1 MDAPVI
7 AGAFTFFTRLTMGNW
22 VTFIVF
28 VLLLSGCAVSPPMS
42 TPIAGDVERGA
53 QLFAQGQ
60 GEIPPCSTCHQPVI
74 GQFSFSVGPNLDGI
88 GERAGTRVDGL
99 GAEEYLR
106 QSILEPERY
115 IVSGYRDI
123 MYPDYS
129 AYLMEQNIQD
139 LIAYLL
145 TL

>member
-1 MDAPVI
+1 MDTLLMASVS
-7 AGAFTFFTRLTMGNW
+7 TFFMRLPMFNL
-22 VTFIVF
+22 VIIAF
-28 VLLLSGCAVSPPMS
+28 VLLLSGCAASPPMS
-42 TPIAGDVERGA
+42 APIAGDVERGA
-53 QLFAQGQ
+53 QLFAQGRD
-60 GEIPPCSTCHQPVI
+60 EVPPCLTCHRVVS
-74 GQFSFSVGPNLDGI
+74 GQVGFSIGPNLAGI
-88 GERAGTRVDGL
+88 GERAGTQVAGL
-99 GAEEYLR
+99 SAGEYLR

-129 AYLMEQNIQD
+129 AHVTEQNIQD

>member
-1 MDAPVI
+1 MC
-7 AGAFTFFTRLTMGNW
+7 NW
-22 VTFIVF
+22 VTLIAF
-28 VLLLSGCAVSPPMS
+28 VLLLSGCAASPTMS
-42 TPIAGDVERGA
+42 APITGNVEHGA

-60 GEIPPCSTCHQPVI
+60 GETPPCSTCHQTVT

-88 GERAGTRVDGL
+88 GEHAGTRVDGL
-99 GAEEYLR
+99 TAEEYLH

-129 AYLMEQNIQD
+129 AHLTEQSIQD

>member
-1 MDAPVI
+1 MLPTV
-7 AGAFTFFTRLTMGNW
+7 
-22 VTFIVF
+22 
-28 VLLLSGCAVSPPMS
+28 P
-42 TPIAGDVERGA
+42 TPIAGNEDRGA

-60 GEIPPCSTCHQPVI
+60 NAAPPCSGCHQSVT
-74 GQFSFSVGPNLDGI
+74 GQFGFTIGPNLDGI
-88 GERAGTRVDGL
+88 GERAGTQMDRL
-99 GAEEYLR
+99 TAEEYLR

-115 IVSGYRDI
+115 LVSGYRDI

-129 AYLMEQNIQD
+129 THFTEQDIQD

>member
-1 MDAPVI
+1 MC
-7 AGAFTFFTRLTMGNW
+7 NW
-22 VTFIVF
+22 VTFIAF
-28 VLLLSGCAVSPPMS
+28 VLLLSGCAVSPSMS
-42 TPIAGDVERGA
+42 APIKGDVERGA

-60 GEIPPCSTCHQPVI
+60 GEIPPCSTCHRTVT
-74 GQFSFSVGPNLDGI
+74 GQFGFSAGPNLAGI
-88 GERAGTRVDGL
+88 GERAGTQVDGL
-99 GAEEYLR
+99 TEEEYLR

-123 MYPDYS
+123 MYPDYN
-129 AYLMEQNIQD
+129 AHLTEQDIQD

>member
-1 MDAPVI
+1 MSKAV
-7 AGAFTFFTRLTMGNW
+7 TRL
-22 VTFIVF
+22 VLASA
-28 VLLLSGCAVSPPMS
+28 LLLAGCAAISS
-42 TPIAGDVERGA
+42 LFTPIRGDVERGA
-53 QLFAQGQ
+53 QLFAQGP
-60 GEIPPCSTCHQPVI
+60 GEIPPCSTCHQTVT

-99 GAEEYLR
+99 TAEEYLH

-115 IVSGYRDI
+115 LVSGYRDI

-129 AYLMEQNIQD
+129 AHLSEQDIQD
-139 LIAYLL
+139 LIAFLL

>member
-1 MDAPVI
+1 MDAP
-7 AGAFTFFTRLTMGNW
+7 AMTGAFTFFMRLTMCNW
-22 VTFIVF
+22 VTLIAF
-28 VLLLSGCAVSPPMS
+28 VLLSGCAASPPMS
-42 TPIAGDVERGA
+42 APITGDVERGA

-60 GEIPPCSTCHQPVI
+60 GEIPPCSTCHQTVT

-99 GAEEYLR
+99 TAEEYLH

-115 IVSGYRDI
+115 LVSGYRDI

-129 AYLMEQNIQD
+129 AHFTERGIQD

>member
-1 MDAPVI
+1 M
-7 AGAFTFFTRLTMGNW
+7 FKL
-22 VTFIVF
+22 VTLITLF
-28 VLLLSGCAVSPPMS
+28 LLLTGCTASLPAYGTVTSD
-42 TPIAGDVERGA
+42 AERGA

-60 GEIPPCSTCHQPVI
+60 NAAPPCSGCHQIVA
-74 GQFSFSVGPNLDGI
+74 GQSGFSLGPNLANI
-88 GERAGTRVDGL
+88 GEHAEMRIDGVT
-99 GAEEYLR
+99 AEEYLH
-106 QSILEPERY
+106 QSILEPGHY

-129 AYLMEQNIQD
+129 AHFTRADIQD

>member
-7 AGAFTFFTRLTMGNW
+7 VGAFTFFMRLMMCNW
-22 VTFIVF
+22 VTFIAF
-28 VLLLSGCAVSPPMS
+28 VLLLSGCAVSTPMS
-42 TPIAGDVERGA
+42 APITGDVERGA
-53 QLFAQGQ
+53 QLFAQGRD
-60 GEIPPCSTCHQPVI
+60 EAPPCLTCHRVVS
-74 GQFSFSVGPNLDGI
+74 GQVGFSIGPNLAGI
-88 GERAGTRVDGL
+88 AERAGTQVAGL
-99 GAEEYLR
+99 SAAEYLR

-129 AYLMEQNIQD
+129 AYLTEQNIQD
-139 LIAYLL
+139 LVVYLL

>member
-1 MDAPVI
+1 MSKAVTRLVLASALLL
-7 AGAFTFFTRLTMGNW
+7 AGCAAISSFFTSIRGN
-22 VTFIVF
+22 
-28 VLLLSGCAVSPPMS
+28 
-42 TPIAGDVERGA
+42 VERGA

-60 GEIPPCSTCHQPVI
+60 DSAPPCSTCHRVVI
-74 GQFSFSVGPNLDGI
+74 DQVGFSIGPNLAGI
-88 GERAGTRVDGL
+88 AERAGTRVDGL
-99 GAEEYLR
+99 TAEEYLH

-115 IVSGYRDI
+115 LVSGYRNI

-129 AYLMEQNIQD
+129 AHLSEQDTQD

>member
-1 MDAPVI
+1 MLPTV
-7 AGAFTFFTRLTMGNW
+7 
-22 VTFIVF
+22 
-28 VLLLSGCAVSPPMS
+28 P
-42 TPIAGDVERGA
+42 TPIAGNEDRGV
-53 QLFAQGQ
+53 QLFAQGRD
-60 GEIPPCSTCHQPVI
+60 EVPPCFTCHQTVT
-74 GQFSFSVGPNLDGI
+74 GQFGFTIGPNLDGI

-99 GAEEYLR
+99 TAEEYLH
-106 QSILEPERY
+106 QSILEPGHY

-129 AYLMEQNIQD
+129 AHLTEQNIQD

>member
-1 MDAPVI
+1 MHLSI
-7 AGAFTFFTRLTMGNW
+7 AGAFTFFMRLTMCNW

-28 VLLLSGCAVSPPMS
+28 VLLLSGCVVSPPMS
-42 TPIAGDVERGA
+42 APVAGDVERGA

-60 GEIPPCSTCHQPVI
+60 GEIPPCSTCHQTVT
-74 GQFSFSVGPNLDGI
+74 GQFGFNAGPNLDGI
-88 GERAGTRVDGL
+88 GERAGMQVDGL
-99 GAEEYLR
+99 MAEEYLH

-129 AYLMEQNIQD
+129 AHLTEQYIQD